1 MRYDKQ
7 SHCGHNCSQ
16 VDFDAK
22 GEYTTSLFTRKA
34 VEVIEKHNKENPLLL
49 YVAYQAVHDPAEVS
63 YFLVFSIG
71 S

>member
-34 VEVIEKHNKENPLLL
+34 VEVIEKHNKENPLFFICCL
-49 YVAYQAVHDPAEVS
+49 S
-63 YFLVFSIG
+63 S
-71 S
+71 SS